1 MSQIIQAFLS
11 IVNMSI
17 SASFILIAVL
27 LLRLI
32 LKKAPKWITV
42 MLWGIVAVRLICP
55 IFIESELSL
64 LPETEWV
71 EPQNVQLDN
80 PTAPDEIVFEAVT
93 GESIDVEY
101 PTTEPDITVTK
112 GIGIPS
118 LLSLI
123 WLSGIAAMLLYT
135 AVSYCR
141 LKERIR
147 EAVKLRDNIFQ
158 SESVVSPFVL
168 GIINP
173 KIYLPFN
180 MNEKNVGHV
189 VAHETAHIR
198 RKDHIWKPIGFLLL
212 TVHWFN
218 PLMWLGYI
226 LICRDIELACDEKV
240 IKTLGHDARAD
251 YSEALLSCSVSRR
264 MIAACPIAFG
274 EVGVKDRVKSVL
286 NYKKPAFW
294 IIIIGIA
301 ACAAVAVC
309 FLTDPVDIGTAID
322 DDLKA
327 FIDARIPEHFRNDGS
342 EGRACCFDWK
352 PLGTT
357 QSGDEIT
364 VYMWVMYR
372 EYSYIGTELQGQRGS
387 HVPTA
392 ITVKEENGAYTLI
405 EYWEADNGGKY
416 APSIK
421 NKFPRKL
428 YKSAFNSQ
436 LYSKEQTERCLQQA
450 RAFFGLDSITG
461 IQSEHSPI
469 YSFVPLGSI
478 SGKTHYIYIE
488 DFGCDVENASISF
501 EKVRFEDGEII
512 FDIFWQN
519 DGTEIIDIGPDFEIY
534 RYNGTSLEKLDHKSI
549 WLYYSQVLPGK
560 GYSVSGDYVDL
571 TIENKISTDYI
582 LSAHYD
588 IFSPGRYRFEAHGA
602 WVDFQII
609 DDYRKIVPEYDMAI
623 FDVDGDGESEQCS
636 MHPGYR
642 GNYQSFIFIVQ
653 DTKTGEIECESVIY
667 SRIQDLSFA
676 RWVDNTMQVKGRTPD
691 AYPTEHWFEITI
703 VDGEIRLTEKGT
715 PIEEIGKVSLIYD
728 DLVFSYVMPPEA
740 VPEITIENG
749 IIYTASNGNKERYG
763 TVKTVEL
770 TYENFDSY
778 TKVFERF
785 GPPALLRE
793 NNEVTYEVT
802 PDSANGIGLYYV
814 MEQKS
819 GERLIVYGHYENG
832 RKEELIR
839 FIYSMNP

>member
-1 MSQIIQAFLS
+1 M
-11 IVNMSI
+11 
-17 SASFILIAVL
+17 
-27 LLRLI
+27 
-32 LKKAPKWITV
+32 
-42 MLWGIVAVRLICP
+42 
-55 IFIESELSL
+55 
-64 LPETEWV
+64 
-71 EPQNVQLDN
+71 
-80 PTAPDEIVFEAVT
+80 
-93 GESIDVEY
+93 
-101 PTTEPDITVTK
+101 
-112 GIGIPS
+112 
-118 LLSLI
+118 
-123 WLSGIAAMLLYT
+123 
-135 AVSYCR
+135 
-141 LKERIR
+141 
-147 EAVKLRDNIFQ
+147 
-158 SESVVSPFVL
+158 
-168 GIINP
+168 
-173 KIYLPFN
+173 
-180 MNEKNVGHV
+180 
-189 VAHETAHIR
+189 
-198 RKDHIWKPIGFLLL
+198 
-212 TVHWFN
+212 
-218 PLMWLGYI
+218 
-226 LICRDIELACDEKV
+226 
-240 IKTLGHDARAD
+240 
-251 YSEALLSCSVSRR
+251 
-264 MIAACPIAFG
+264 
-274 EVGVKDRVKSVL
+274 
-286 NYKKPAFW
+286 
-294 IIIIGIA
+294 
-301 ACAAVAVC
+301 
-309 FLTDPVDIGTAID
+309 
-322 DDLKA
+322 
-327 FIDARIPEHFRNDGS
+327 
-342 EGRACCFDWK
+342 
-352 PLGTT
+352 
-357 QSGDEIT
+357 
-364 VYMWVMYR
+364 
-372 EYSYIGTELQGQRGS
+372 
-387 HVPTA
+387 
-392 ITVKEENGAYTLI
+392 
-405 EYWEADNGGKY
+405 
-416 APSIK
+416 
-421 NKFPRKL
+421 
-428 YKSAFNSQ
+428 
-436 LYSKEQTERCLQQA
+436 
-450 RAFFGLDSITG
+450 
-461 IQSEHSPI
+461 
-469 YSFVPLGSI
+469 
-478 SGKTHYIYIE
+478 
-488 DFGCDVENASISF
+488 ENASISF

-519 DGTEIIDIGPDFEIY
+519 DGTEIIDIGPDFEVY

-636 MHPGYR
+636 MHPGYL